1 MKKKVILMIIFL
13 ITVVFSGCK
22 NEEKSIMENNN
33 LETLESMKFS
43 EQNINQGS
51 DEVMSNS
58 QESYI
63 NSDNENFTDISQ
75 DNVNDE
81 IDGTRNENT
90 NLSDISIKDE
100 DSTQQIA
107 NVEVDGTQN
116 ENTNLSDIP
125 TIDEDSAQ
133 QIANVES
140 DKSLVMDKVNIS
152 LEDITR
158 QTLVFYVE
166 NLSGEGI
173 VIDKIYL
180 KEYLNEQWIEIKTD
194 GSQTKSPTYGLAP
207 NGTGEIEY
215 NFDAIYGELSKGEY
229 ICVIKIN
236 GELKEIKFE
245 IK

>member
-1 MKKKVILMIIFL
+1 MEKKAILVIILL
-13 ITVVFSGCK
+13 ITVVFSGCRK
-22 NEEKSIMENNN
+22 NGEESIMENNN
-33 LETLESMKFS
+33 LETLESTEFS

-51 DEVMSNS
+51 NEVMSNS
-58 QESYI
+58 QESYV
-63 NSDNENFTDISQ
+63 NSDNENLTDASQ
-75 DNVNDE
+75 KNVNED
-81 IDGTRNENT
+81 IDG
-90 NLSDISIKDE
+90 I
-100 DSTQQIA
+100 
-107 NVEVDGTQN
+107 QN

-140 DKSLVMDKVNIS
+140 NKSVVMDKVNIS

-166 NLSGEGI
+166 NLSEEGI

-180 KEYLNEQWIEIKTD
+180 KEYLNEQWIEIRTD
-194 GSQTKSPTYGLAP
+194 GSQTKIPAYGLAP
-207 NGTGEIEY
+207 NGKAEIEY
-215 NFDAIYGELSKGEY
+215 NFDAVYGELSNGEY
-229 ICVIKIN
+229 ICVININ

>member
-1 MKKKVILMIIFL
+1 MD
-13 ITVVFSGCK
+13 
-22 NEEKSIMENNN
+22 NNN

-63 NSDNENFTDISQ
+63 NCDNENFTDISQ
-75 DNVNDE
+75 DNANDE
-81 IDGTRNENT
+81 IDE
-90 NLSDISIKDE
+90 
-100 DSTQQIA
+100 
-107 NVEVDGTQN
+107 TQN

-133 QIANVES
+133 QIASVES
-140 DKSLVMDKVNIS
+140 DKSLDMDKVNIS

-180 KEYLNEQWIEIKTD
+180 KEYLNEQWIEMKTD

-229 ICVIKIN
+229 SCVIKIN
-236 GELKEIKFE
+236 DELKEIKFE

>member
-1 MKKKVILMIIFL
+1 MIIFL

-51 DEVMSNS
+51 DEVMNNS

-81 IDGTRNENT
+81 IDGTR
-90 NLSDISIKDE
+90 
-100 DSTQQIA
+100 
-107 NVEVDGTQN
+107 N

-180 KEYLNEQWIEIKTD
+180 KEYLNEQWIEMKTD

-236 GELKEIKFE
+236 GELKEIK
-245 IK
+245 